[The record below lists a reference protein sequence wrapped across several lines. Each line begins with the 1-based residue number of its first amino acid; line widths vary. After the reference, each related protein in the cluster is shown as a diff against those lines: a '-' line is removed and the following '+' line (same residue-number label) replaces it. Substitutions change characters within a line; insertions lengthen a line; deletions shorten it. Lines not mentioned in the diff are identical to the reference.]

1 MLASGAR
8 APDFSLEGAGGRRF
22 TLQELLA
29 EGPVALAFFKSS
41 CPVCQF
47 TFPFLERLHREGDGV
62 RFFAVSQDNEPTT
75 QRFIEEYGLTFP
87 VLLDRFDEGY
97 PASNAYGI
105 RAVPSLFLIE
115 PDGTISL
122 TMEGF
127 EKAALEELSARVQ
140 AQPFREGENV
150 PVFRPG

>member
-1 MLASGAR
+1 LQS
-8 APDFSLEGAGGRRF
+8 AGGGRF
-22 TLQELLA
+22 TLRELLA
-29 EGPVALAFFKSS
+29 EGPVAVAFFKSS

-47 TFPFLERLHREGDGV
+47 TFPFLERLHREGRGV
-62 RFFAVSQDNEPTT
+62 RFFAVSQDNEATT

-97 PASNAYGI
+97 PASNAYRI

-127 EKAALEELSARVQ
+127 EKAALEALGERVQ
-140 AQPFREGENV
+140 AAPFRAGEDI